1 MRQYCPN
8 AWLINFA
15 NPSGMM
21 AEAAINAGKWSKT
34 VGICDAPTEVQRVV
48 SKFLNVPEDEVYLDY
63 FGLNHLGW
71 TREIRIHGQD
81 VLPGLI
87 ENLEHLPI
95 KDLLP
100 FSNGLLKSLKMIPNE
115 YLYYYYYAQNAVHNI
130 LRNEHTRGEE
140 IQEENIKLFA
150 DIKRNLN
157 SPNVLKA
164 RYTKYLES
172 RRLHYMENE
181 TGKASIDATEP
192 ITLDLQGG
200 YADVALRLIRSLEMG
215 EKQVHI
221 INTLNKG
228 AITGLPQ
235 DCVVEVPSLVGKD
248 LVQPCTVGE
257 IPLHCLGLLARVKA
271 YEQLTIAAAVE
282 GSEAKAI
289 EALTIHPLVAD
300 EKIAATLVKGFKKE
314 FGSQFLAGLN

>member
-1 MRQYCPN
+1 
-8 AWLINFA
+8 
-15 NPSGMM
+15 
-21 AEAAINAGKWSKT
+21 
-34 VGICDAPTEVQRVV
+34 
-48 SKFLNVPEDEVYLDY
+48 
-63 FGLNHLGW
+63 
-71 TREIRIHGQD
+71 
-81 VLPGLI
+81 
-87 ENLEHLPI
+87 
-95 KDLLP
+95 
-100 FSNGLLKSLKMIPNE
+100 
-115 YLYYYYYAQNAVHNI
+115 
-130 LRNEHTRGEE
+130 
-140 IQEENIKLFA
+140 
-150 DIKRNLN
+150 
-157 SPNVLKA
+157 
-164 RYTKYLES
+164 
-172 RRLHYMENE
+172 MENE